1 MECRDAQFY
10 LRFRRPG
17 ADDLAPDDAAALD
30 RHLAGCPHCAAEA
43 RYSTAFDAAVGTAM
57 RAVPIPAGLR
67 ELLLTST
74 LAQRGSLHR
83 RRVYRVAAVAAS
95 LLLAVGLVVGVFTS
109 SRPQP
114 DTYELAVKGD
124 DLAKVMGIG
133 AQVGFVP
140 APNNP
145 QLAQANETAVRDWLK
160 AEDLPTE
167 LPADFDYGLL
177 VSYGWEEVQGRKV
190 PVVLFRGRDHGFA
203 KVYAFRSTQF
213 NLKAVE
219 EAQSSYCTAK
229 PYPSRGGVAFLVV
242 FTGRDLT
249 QFTRGHGNGGP
260 IALAL

>member
-30 RHLAGCPHCAAEA
+30 RHLARCHHCAAEA
-43 RYSTAFDAAVGTAM
+43 RYSVAFDAAIGTAM
-57 RAVPIPAGLR
+57 RAVPVPAGLR
-67 ELLLTST
+67 ERLLTST
-74 LAQRGSLHR
+74 LAQRGTLHR
-83 RRVYRVAAVAAS
+83 RRAYRMAAVAAS
-95 LLLAVGLVVGVFTS
+95 LLLVVGLVVGVFTAA
-109 SRPQP
+109 RPQP
-114 DTYELAVKGD
+114 ATYELAVKGD
-124 DLAKVMGIG
+124 DLAKVMGIE
-133 AQVGFVP
+133 APVGFGP
-140 APNNP
+140 GPNNP
-145 QLAQANETAVRDWLK
+145 PLAQANETAVRDWLR
-160 AEDLPTE
+160 AEDLPTD
-167 LPADFDYGLL
+167 LPEPFDYGLL

-229 PYPSRGGVAFLVV
+229 PYPTRDGVSFLVV

-249 QFTRGHGNGGP
+249 QFTRGHNPGGP
-260 IALAL
+260 VAMAL

>member
-43 RYSTAFDAAVGTAM
+43 RYSVAFDAAVGTMM
-57 RAVPIPAGLR
+57 RAVQVPAGLR
-67 ELLLTST
+67 ERLLTST
-74 LAQRGSLHR
+74 LAQRGTLHR
-83 RRVYRVAAVAAS
+83 SRAYRVAAVAAS
-95 LLLAVGLVVGVFTS
+95 LLLAFGLVVGVFTA

-114 DTYELAVKGD
+114 DTVQLVWKGD
-124 DLAKVMGIG
+124 EL

-145 QLAQANETAVRDWLK
+145 QLAQANETTVRDWLK
-160 AEDLPTE
+160 AEDLPAD
-167 LPADFDYGLL
+167 LPESFDYGLL

-219 EAQSSYCTAK
+219 EAQSSNCTAK
-229 PYPSRGGVAFLVV
+229 PYPNRGGVVFLVV
-242 FTGRDLT
+242 FTGRDLM
-249 QFTRGHGNGGP
+249 QFTRGNGQGGP
-260 IALAL
+260 IARAI